1 MRRREFILLV
11 GAGSAAQPLRASAE
25 QGNRVP
31 IVGVLVMNP
40 KNDPAVRAVYTALE
54 KQLRGLGWTDG
65 QNLRID
71 YRYAEGDPARLPGL
85 AKELVES
92 QPDVILA
99 PGLPALRAAR
109 ECTLSIPIVFAQVTD
124 PVALGFVASL
134 ARPSGNITGF
144 TNFESSIGGKWLQIL
159 KECVPAVGRVVIV
172 FDSGAPQA
180 SPFLRSLEA
189 AAPSLGVQ
197 LTPAAV
203 ENDADI
209 ELAIDAYAKEPNSA
223 LIVLPGVIV
232 TGHRERIVSSANR
245 NRLPA
250 VYPLPIFTSVGG
262 LIAYGVDQPDLFRR
276 TASYVDR
283 ILKGAKP
290 GDLPVQQPTKFEF
303 VINLK
308 TAKAIGLDIPQ
319 SLLARADEVIE

>member
-1 MRRREFILLV
+1 MRRRDFILLV

-71 YRYAEGDPARLPGL
+71 YRYAEGDPARLPDS
-85 AKELVES
+85 EL

-144 TNFESSIGGKWLQIL
+144 TNFE
-159 KECVPAVGRVVIV
+159 
-172 FDSGAPQA
+172 
-180 SPFLRSLEA
+180 
-189 AAPSLGVQ
+189 
-197 LTPAAV
+197 
-203 ENDADI
+203 
-209 ELAIDAYAKEPNSA
+209 
-223 LIVLPGVIV
+223 
-232 TGHRERIVSSANR
+232 
-245 NRLPA
+245 
-250 VYPLPIFTSVGG
+250 
-262 LIAYGVDQPDLFRR
+262 
-276 TASYVDR
+276 
-283 ILKGAKP
+283 
-290 GDLPVQQPTKFEF
+290 
-303 VINLK
+303 
-308 TAKAIGLDIPQ
+308 
-319 SLLARADEVIE
+319 